1 MQTKKCGCFGGK
13 KKKKILSKRT
23 VRLGGVRGGHVKADV
38 CPVMMGWEGLW
49 ADGKMNTS
57 LSWTCKECEFTAHIV
72 GSKDNPFLNYPQ

>member
-1 MQTKKCGCFGGK
+1 MDVLGEK
-13 KKKKILSKRT
+13 KKDTFQNDSLTVILES
-23 VRLGGVRGGHVKADV
+23 VRGGHVKADV